1 MPAWT
6 SLRAAAAPRRCSST
20 IETGRPGLSW
30 KRYGRNT
37 PRRTACPKPMSSPAP
52 TSPMPPPEPTTPP
65 RPARPSSSMAAIR
78 SCAAPAS
85 KSLKA
90 RAGRATSS
98 SSSRASMPRARMPIR
113 PSMRQRASCGRA
125 RARSTSW
132 LWKEHLEA
140 CIAQSAINN
149 ANQRIAV
156 HSAAQSRKALTMRAP
171 CFRHRGRSL
180 SPPAG
185 PSFSPLRE
193 RRPFLVGSCHPGS
206 PLRPG
211 PG

>member
-1 MPAWT
+1 MPKAYVIARANVT
-6 SLRAAAAPRRCSST
+6 NAAAWADYAAKATEAIKQYGGNPIVRG
-20 IETGRPGLSW
+20 GRVEVAEGEGPV
-30 KRYGRNT
+30 
-37 PRRTACPKPMSSPAP
+37 PM
-52 TSPMPPPEPTTPP
+52 
-65 RPARPSSSMAAIR
+65 RIR
-78 SCAAPAS
+78 SN
-85 KSLKA
+85 
-90 RAGRATSS
+90 
-98 SSSRASMPRARMPIR
+98 MPLH
-113 PSMRQRASCGRA
+113 ASCGRA

-140 CIAQSAINN
+140 CIAESATGN
-149 ANQRIAV
+149 ANPRIAV

-193 RRPFLVGSCHPGS
+193 RRPFLVGGCHPGS
-206 PLRPG
+206 SLRPG